1 MEMTYMNYKID
12 NEHHEIYFL
21 RGMVNYLKSHP
32 EEKIW
37 VDNFLEKKK
46 GYRLNYYSQN
56 TFDSVPHLRKMHTM
70 TIRKPETSFH
80 ADGNSDIA
88 KIRRELKLGCGY
100 AYVMVFEG
108 GFKVGLTNDLK
119 RRRNQLNA
127 THDHHYEIVW
137 SSSFST
143 YEAAAMME
151 CDLHYYYKK
160 LYPNNFIPNDHFNIN
175 GFDAKRDVRKLNKMA
190 KECEA
195 RYAA

>member
-12 NEHHEIYFL
+12 NTHREIYFL

-37 VDNFLEKKK
+37 VDNFLEKKQ

-80 ADGNSDIA
+80 ADGNSDLA

-100 AYVMVFEG
+100 AYVMVFDG

-127 THDHHYEIVW
+127 SHDHHYEIVW

-160 LYPNNFIPNDHFNIN
+160 LFPNNFIPNDHFNID

>member
-37 VDNFLEKKK
+37 VDNFLEKKQ

-100 AYVMVFEG
+100 AYVMVFDG

-127 THDHHYEIVW
+127 SHNHHYEIVW

-160 LYPNNFIPNDHFNIN
+160 LYPNNFIPNDHFNID

>member
-12 NEHHEIYFL
+12 NAHREIYFL

-37 VDNFLEKKK
+37 VDNFLEKKQ

-80 ADGNSDIA
+80 ADGNSDLA

-100 AYVMVFEG
+100 AYVMVFDG

-127 THDHHYEIVW
+127 SHDHHYEIVW

-160 LYPNNFIPNDHFNIN
+160 LFPNNFIPNDHFNIN

>member
-37 VDNFLEKKK
+37 VDNFLEKKQ

-56 TFDSVPHLRKMHTM
+56 TFDSIPHLRKMHTM

-80 ADGNSDIA
+80 ADGNNDVA

-127 THDHHYEIVW
+127 THDHHYEIAW

-160 LYPNNFIPNDHFNIN
+160 LYPNNFIPNDHFNID
-175 GFDAKRDVRKLNKMA
+175 GFNAKRDVRKLNKMA

>member
-12 NEHHEIYFL
+12 NAHREIYFL

-37 VDNFLEKKK
+37 VDNFLEKKQ

-80 ADGNSDIA
+80 ADGNDDLA
-88 KIRRELKLGCGY
+88 KIRRELKLSCGY
-100 AYVMVFEG
+100 AYVMVFDG

-127 THDHHYEIVW
+127 SHDHHYEIVW

-160 LYPNNFIPNDHFNIN
+160 LFPNNFIPNDHFNID

>member
-21 RGMVNYLKSHP
+21 RGMVNYLKSHS

-37 VDNFLEKKK
+37 VDNFLEKKQ

>member
-12 NEHHEIYFL
+12 NAHREIYFL

-37 VDNFLEKKK
+37 VDNFLEKKQ

-80 ADGNSDIA
+80 ADGNDDLA

-100 AYVMVFEG
+100 AYVMVFDG

-127 THDHHYEIVW
+127 SHDHHYEIVW

-160 LYPNNFIPNDHFNIN
+160 LYPNNFIPNDHFNID

>member
-12 NEHHEIYFL
+12 NAHREIYFL

-37 VDNFLEKKK
+37 VDNFLEKKQ

-70 TIRKPETSFH
+70 AIRKPETSFH
-80 ADGNSDIA
+80 ADGNSDLA

-100 AYVMVFEG
+100 AYVMVFDG

-127 THDHHYEIVW
+127 SHDHHYEIVW

-160 LYPNNFIPNDHFNIN
+160 LFPNNFIPNDHFNID

>member
-12 NEHHEIYFL
+12 NTHREIYFL

-37 VDNFLEKKK
+37 VDNFLEKKQ

-80 ADGNSDIA
+80 ADGNSDLA

-100 AYVMVFEG
+100 AYVMVFDG

-127 THDHHYEIVW
+127 SHDHHYEIVW

-160 LYPNNFIPNDHFNIN
+160 LFPDNFIPNDHFNID

>member
-21 RGMVNYLKSHP
+21 RGMVNSLKSHS

-37 VDNFLEKKK
+37 VDNFLEKKQ

>member
-12 NEHHEIYFL
+12 NAHREIYFL

-37 VDNFLEKKK
+37 VDNFLEKKQ

-56 TFDSVPHLRKMHTM
+56 TFDSIPYLRKMHTM

-80 ADGNSDIA
+80 ADGNGDLA

-100 AYVMVFEG
+100 AYVMTFEG

-160 LYPNNFIPNDHFNIN
+160 LYPNNFVPNDHFNID

>member
-37 VDNFLEKKK
+37 VDNFLEKKQ

-100 AYVMVFEG
+100 AYVMVFDG

-127 THDHHYEIVW
+127 SHNHHYEIVW

-160 LYPNNFIPNDHFNIN
+160 LFPNNFIPNDHFNID

>member
-12 NEHHEIYFL
+12 NAHREIYFL

-37 VDNFLEKKK
+37 VDNFLEKKQ

-56 TFDSVPHLRKMHTM
+56 TFNSVPHLRKMHTM

-80 ADGNSDIA
+80 ADGNNDLA

-100 AYVMVFEG
+100 AYVMVFDG

-127 THDHHYEIVW
+127 SHDHHYEIVW

-160 LYPNNFIPNDHFNIN
+160 LFPNNFIPNDHFNID

>member
-12 NEHHEIYFL
+12 NEHREIYFL
-21 RGMVNYLKSHP
+21 RGMVNYLKNHP

-37 VDNFLEKKK
+37 VDNFLEKKQ

-56 TFDSVPHLRKMHTM
+56 TFDSVAHLRKMRTM

-80 ADGNSDIA
+80 ADGNNDVA

-127 THDHHYEIVW
+127 THDHHYEIAW

-160 LYPNNFIPNDHFNIN
+160 LYPNNFIPNDHFNID
-175 GFDAKRDVRKLNKMA
+175 GFDAKRDVRKLNRMA

>member
-12 NEHHEIYFL
+12 NAHREIYFL

-37 VDNFLEKKK
+37 VDNFLEKKQ

-56 TFDSVPHLRKMHTM
+56 TFDSIPHLRKMHTM

-80 ADGNSDIA
+80 ADGNDDLA

-100 AYVMVFEG
+100 AYVMVFDG

-127 THDHHYEIVW
+127 SHDHHYEIVW

-160 LYPNNFIPNDHFNIN
+160 LFPNNFIPNDHFNIN

>member
-12 NEHHEIYFL
+12 NAHHEIYFL
-21 RGMVNYLKSHP
+21 RGMVNYLKSRP

-37 VDNFLEKKK
+37 VDNFLEKKQ

-80 ADGNSDIA
+80 ADGNSDLA

-100 AYVMVFEG
+100 AYVMVFDG

-127 THDHHYEIVW
+127 SHDHHYEIVW

-160 LYPNNFIPNDHFNIN
+160 LFPNNFIPNDHFNID

-190 KECEA
+190 RECEA

>member
-37 VDNFLEKKK
+37 VDNFLEKKQ

-80 ADGNSDIA
+80 ADGNKDVA

-108 GFKVGLTNDLK
+108 LCPLFYFDWLVVTN
-119 RRRNQLNA
+119 RP
-127 THDHHYEIVW
+127 V
-137 SSSFST
+137 
-143 YEAAAMME
+143 
-151 CDLHYYYKK
+151 K
-160 LYPNNFIPNDHFNIN
+160 LVLANPAD
-175 GFDAKRDVRKLNKMA
+175 K
-190 KECEA
+190 
-195 RYAA
+195 

>member
-12 NEHHEIYFL
+12 NVHREIYFL

-37 VDNFLEKKK
+37 VDNFLEKKQ
-46 GYRLNYYSQN
+46 GYRLNYYSQS

-80 ADGNSDIA
+80 ADGNNDLA

-100 AYVMVFEG
+100 AYVMVFDG

-127 THDHHYEIVW
+127 SHDHHYEIVW

-160 LYPNNFIPNDHFNIN
+160 LFPNNFIPNDHFNID

>member
-37 VDNFLEKKK
+37 VDNFLEKKQ

-56 TFDSVPHLRKMHTM
+56 TFNSVPHLRKMHTM

>member
-21 RGMVNYLKSHP
+21 RGMANYLKSHP

-37 VDNFLEKKK
+37 VDNFFKKK
-46 GYRLNYYSQN
+46 QGYHLNYYSQN

-80 ADGNSDIA
+80 ADGNNDVA

-127 THDHHYEIVW
+127 THDHHYEIAW

-151 CDLHYYYKK
+151 YDLHYYYKK
-160 LYPNNFIPNDHFNIN
+160 LYPNNFIPNDHFNID

>member
-21 RGMVNYLKSHP
+21 RGMANYLKSHP

-37 VDNFLEKKK
+37 VDNFLEKKQ

-88 KIRRELKLGCGY
+88 EIRRELKLGCGY
-100 AYVMVFEG
+100 AYVMVFDG

-160 LYPNNFIPNDHFNIN
+160 LFPNNFIPNDHFNID

>member
-37 VDNFLEKKK
+37 VDNFLEKKQ

-100 AYVMVFEG
+100 AYVMVFDG

-127 THDHHYEIVW
+127 SHNHHYEIVW

-160 LYPNNFIPNDHFNIN
+160 LFPNNFIPNDHFNID

-195 RYAA
+195 RYAT

>member
-12 NEHHEIYFL
+12 NAHREIYFL

-37 VDNFLEKKK
+37 VDNFLEKKQ

-56 TFDSVPHLRKMHTM
+56 TFDSIPHLRKMHTM
-70 TIRKPETSFH
+70 TIHKPETSFH
-80 ADGNSDIA
+80 ADGNDDLA

-100 AYVMVFEG
+100 AYVMVFDG

-127 THDHHYEIVW
+127 SHNHHYEIVW

-160 LYPNNFIPNDHFNIN
+160 LFPNNFIPNDHFNIN

-195 RYAA
+195 RYAV

>member
-12 NEHHEIYFL
+12 NAHREIYFL

-37 VDNFLEKKK
+37 VDNFLEKKQ

-80 ADGNSDIA
+80 ADGNSDLA

-100 AYVMVFEG
+100 AYVMVFDG

-127 THDHHYEIVW
+127 SHDHHYEIVW

-160 LYPNNFIPNDHFNIN
+160 LFPNNFIPNDHFNID

>member
-1 MEMTYMNYKID
+1 MEDYM
-12 NEHHEIYFL
+12 IYEVCDDIL
-21 RGMVNYLKSHP
+21 YIPRGIQ
-32 EEKIW
+32 IW
-37 VDNFLEKKK
+37 LANRPTEKKIFEEWLVQK
-46 GYRLNYYSQN
+46 KKRYYVHYIALSSFG
-56 TFDSVPHLRKMHTM
+56 TRKYGQRTMH
-70 TIRKPETSFH
+70 IKKRNTSFH
-80 ADGNSDIA
+80 ADGNNDA
-88 KIRRELKLGCGY
+88 EKIRRELKIGGGY

-127 THDHHYEIVW
+127 THDHHYEIAW

-175 GFDAKRDVRKLNKMA
+175 GFDAKRDVRKLNEMA
-190 KECEA
+190 RECEA
-195 RYAA
+195 RYAI

>member
-12 NEHHEIYFL
+12 NAHREIYFL

-37 VDNFLEKKK
+37 VDNFLEKKQ

-80 ADGNSDIA
+80 ADGNDDLA

-100 AYVMVFEG
+100 AYVMVFDG

-127 THDHHYEIVW
+127 SHDHHYEIVW

-160 LYPNNFIPNDHFNIN
+160 LFPNNFIPNDHFNID

>member
-37 VDNFLEKKK
+37 VDNFLEKKQ

-80 ADGNSDIA
+80 ADDNSDIA

-160 LYPNNFIPNDHFNIN
+160 LFPNNFIPNDHFNID